1 MSMTPVI
8 SPLTNLRIKMEHL
21 NPGGSHKSRA
31 ARYIIESAIV
41 AGELRPGGPRRIL
54 EKSGGN
60 FGIGLAYEAAKHDI
74 GVDLVIGLSFSPL
87 KRVLCQEY
95 GARLVGLDLLHQ
107 GMQPKDVVATLLA
120 ADANRY
126 FFTNQFANPG
136 NFEAH
141 LHETGPEIVQQVRA
155 DLDRFAG
162 CSLVLGAGTGAHAA
176 ALATVLRESC
186 AVVELVL
193 VEPENCS
200 FAEGRFGDH
209 AQKGTAVGVLPP
221 FLDFAHVD
229 RIIPV
234 SDAEAFEGQK
244 RFARETGFYPGPTS
258 GANYHLACQNAATSP
273 ERLVISMIYD
283 AGDCYLDQRISA

>member
-1 MSMTPVI
+1 MIPVI
-8 SPLTNLRIKMEHL
+8 SPLDNLRIKMEHL

-31 ARYIIESAIV
+31 ARYIVENAI
-41 AGELRPGGPRRIL
+41 ASGELRPGGPRRIL

-60 FGIGLAYEAAKHDI
+60 FGIGLAFEAARHDI
-74 GVDLVIGLSFSPL
+74 GVDLVIGLSFSAL
-87 KRVLCQEY
+87 KRAMCREY
-95 GARLVGLDLLHQ
+95 GARLVGLDLLHR
-107 GMQPKDVVATLLA
+107 GMQPNDVIATLLA
-120 ADANRY
+120 EEGDGY
-126 FFTNQFANPG
+126 FFTDQFANPG

-141 LHETGPEIVQQVRA
+141 LQETGPELLRQIRA

-176 ALATVLRESC
+176 ALTMVLRDVC
-186 AVVELVL
+186 ADVELVL

-200 FAEGRFGDH
+200 FAEARFGEH

-221 FLDFAHVD
+221 FLDFAQVG
-229 RIIPV
+229 RAISV

-244 RFARETGFYPGPTS
+244 RFARDTGFYPGPTS
-258 GANYHLACQNAATSP
+258 GANYHLARQMAAASP